1 VNREQKAH
9 AVYMQALKKI
19 GPEKRLR
26 KAFELSELTKRL
38 FITGLRKKY
47 PDLPE
52 EEFKKLLFEKID
64 QCRNLNY

>member
-1 VNREQKAH
+1 MNREQKAH